1 MGPTDQKKMGWIAFF
16 PGTITGLT
24 VIISIIHGIKHVDE
38 IFLPSG
44 LVFQLLFSAVMFGHA
59 LLWRALRGRW
69 RLAMSWQGS
78 FVAGAL
84 INILG
89 VSTFELGRYIGL
101 ITEETPSNIAE
112 ALMGLGLF
120 AAVAILCTEVE
131 IYLSKRY
138 GDK

>member
-1 MGPTDQKKMGWIAFF
+1 MGHTDQKKMGWIAFF

-24 VIISIIHGIKHVDE
+24 VIISSIHGIKHVEE
-38 IFLPSG
+38 IFSPAG
-44 LVFQLLFSAVMFGHA
+44 LVFQLSFSAIMFGLA

-84 INILG
+84 MNIFG
-89 VSTFELGRYIGL
+89 ASTYEFGRYIGV
-101 ITEETPSNIAE
+101 ITAETPRNSTE
-112 ALMGLGLF
+112 AWIGLGVF
-120 AAVAILCTEVE
+120 AAVVILCTEIE

>member
-1 MGPTDQKKMGWIAFF
+1 MDHTDQKKMGWIAFF
-16 PGTITGLT
+16 PGTIAGLT

-38 IFLPSG
+38 IFSPAG
-44 LVFQLLFSAVMFGHA
+44 LVFQLSFSAIMFGLA
-59 LLWRALRGRW
+59 LLWRAVRGRW

-89 VSTFELGRYIGL
+89 VSTFELGRYIGV
-101 ITEETPSNIAE
+101 ITEETPRNSAE

-120 AAVAILCTEVE
+120 AAVVILCTEIE

-138 GDK
+138 RDK